1 MGNRCRDCAP
11 NCSNGQQARASA
23 TSPDPEHDR
32 RGTGASFLAL
42 RHGWGSNNC
51 SFTRFELALMVDSKS
66 IHHHPRNRMIKT
78 RISPLPGEGNTFATG
93 FCFLKKQAERFSRG
107 PRGVLLLR
115 RPRAWAPPPRSPTCP
130 PAPVSAGWGL
140 VQQRCHDDQGRGQP

>member
-1 MGNRCRDCAP
+1 MGYRCRDCAP
-11 NCSNGQQARASA
+11 NRSNGQQARASA

-32 RGTGASFLAL
+32 RGTGASFVAL

-51 SFTRFELALMVDSKS
+51 SFTRFELALTVDSKS

-78 RISPLPGEGNTFATG
+78 RISPLLSEGNTFATS
-93 FCFLKKQAERFSRG
+93 FCFLKNATEHFS
-107 PRGVLLLR
+107 RGVLLLC
-115 RPRAWAPPPRSPTCP
+115 RPHAWAPPPTSPTPP